1 MSKTVDY
8 FMAPVSPWA
17 RLGHDAFRD
26 ICRRHGASIRLLP
39 IDLGAKV
46 FPVSGGVPLAKRAP
60 QRQAYRL
67 VELARWRDFRGVALK
82 VQPKFFPVSQ
92 EEASLAIIG
101 TQLLAGTEAA
111 LDLAGA
117 LMRAIWDED
126 RNIAEPTVIADIM
139 AALGIDAAAVSAKR
153 EVSQKTYEANTQE
166 AIERQ
171 VFGVPW
177 YVYGDEPFWGQD
189 RLEFLDRA
197 LAR

>member
-17 RLGHDAFRD
+17 RLGHDAFRA

-67 VELARWRDFRGVALK
+67 IELARWRDFRAVPLK
-82 VQPKFFPVSQ
+82 VQPKFFPVPQ
-92 EEASLAIIG
+92 EEASLAIIA
-101 TQLLAGTEAA
+101 TQAVAGTEMA

-126 RNIAEPTVIADIM
+126 RNISDPVVIADIM
-139 AALGIDAAAVSAKR
+139 NALGIDANAVSSQR
-153 EVSQKTYEANTQE
+153 ETAQKAYEANTQE

-189 RLEFLDRA
+189 RLDFLDRA

>member
-8 FMAPVSPWA
+8 FMAPISPWA
-17 RLGHDAFRD
+17 RLGHDVFRD
-26 ICRRHGASIRLLP
+26 ICRKHGASIRLLP

-67 VELARWRDFRGVALK
+67 IELKRWRDFRAVPLK
-82 VQPKFFPVSQ
+82 VQPKFFPAAQ

-101 TQLLAGTEAA
+101 TQLIAGPEVA

-126 RNIAEPTVIADIM
+126 RNIADTTVISEVM
-139 AALGIDAAAVSAKR
+139 RALGIDAHAVSSQR
-153 EVSQKTYEANTQE
+153 EAAQKAYEANTQE

-189 RLEFLDRA
+189 RLDFLDRA

>member
-8 FMAPVSPWA
+8 FMAPISPWA
-17 RLGHDAFRD
+17 RLGHDAFRE

-67 VELARWRDFRGVALK
+67 VELARWRDFRGAALK
-82 VQPKFFPVSQ
+82 VQPKFFPVPQ

-101 TQLLAGTEAA
+101 TQQVAGTELA

-117 LMRAIWDED
+117 LMRAIWDEE
-126 RNIAEPTVIADIM
+126 RNIADTAVIAEIM
-139 AALGIDAAAVSAKR
+139 RGLGIDASAVSSQR
-153 EVSQKTYEANTQE
+153 EAAQKTYESNTQE

-189 RLEFLDRA
+189 RLDFLDRA

>member
-1 MSKTVDY
+1 MSKVVDY
-8 FMAPVSPWA
+8 FMAPVSPWT
-17 RLGHDAFRD
+17 RLGHDVFRD
-26 ICRRHGASIRLLP
+26 MCRRHGASIRLLP
-39 IDLGAKV
+39 IDLGARV
-46 FPVSGGVPLAKRAP
+46 FPVSGGLPLAKRAP

-67 VELARWRDFRGVALK
+67 VELARWRDFRGVPLK
-82 VQPKFFPVSQ
+82 VQPKFFPAPQ
-92 EEASLAIIG
+92 EEACLAIIG
-101 TQLLAGTEAA
+101 AQALAGTEAA

-126 RNIAEPTVIADIM
+126 RNIAEPAVIAEIM
-139 AALGIDAAAVSAKR
+139 GSLGLDVAAVAAQR
-153 EVSQKTYEANTQE
+153 DHARQIYDANTNE

-177 YVYGDEPFWGQD
+177 FVYRDEPFWGQD